1 MIENYVLYGLFAG
14 FVTLIAGLL
23 PLFIDFKG
31 IRYIIA
37 VSAGVVIATV
47 FLDLL
52 PETNLKNN
60 TWTLVLGFL
69 SFYVIGKLTV
79 LHSCGEMEC
88 EQHSMNMVSIF
99 GMALDNIID
108 GVAITVGYLTDP
120 HLGLVITV
128 AVIIHEIPQDITSTI
143 IMKGLGYS
151 TRKMLLP
158 ILFAAVSYPVG
169 AYIAVFIPKTFH
181 EPVIAFIAG
190 AFIYIGVGDLL
201 LEAHKKFNINVIL
214 SVLSGFALVFM
225 VEAVMGH

>member
-1 MIENYVLYGLFAG
+1 MIETYVLYGLFAG
-14 FVTLIAGLL
+14 LVTLVAGLL

-52 PETNLKNN
+52 PEANLKKDA
-60 TWTLVLGFL
+60 WILALGFL
-69 SFYVIGKLTV
+69 LFYLIGKLTV

-88 EQHSMNMVSIF
+88 EQHSINMVSIV
-99 GMALDNIID
+99 GMSLDNIID
-108 GVAITVGYLTDP
+108 GIAITVGYLTDP

-128 AVIIHEIPQDITSTI
+128 AVIIHEIPQDVTSTI

-151 TRKMLLP
+151 AGKMLFP
-158 ILFAAVSYPVG
+158 IVFAAVSYPVG
-169 AYIAVFIPKTFH
+169 AYAAVFIPETFH
-181 EPVIAFIAG
+181 EPIIAFIAG

-201 LEAHKKFNINVIL
+201 LEAHKKFNMKVIV
-214 SVLSGFALVFM
+214 SVLAGFALVFM
-225 VEAVMGH
+225 VEAVIGH

>member
-1 MIENYVLYGLFAG
+1 MIETYVLYGLFAG
-14 FVTLIAGLL
+14 LVTLIAGLL

-52 PETNLKNN
+52 PEANLKKDA
-60 TWTLVLGFL
+60 WILALGFL
-69 SFYVIGKLTV
+69 LFYLIGKLTV

-88 EQHSMNMVSIF
+88 EQHSINMVSIV

-108 GVAITVGYLTDP
+108 GIAITVGYLTDP

-128 AVIIHEIPQDITSTI
+128 AVIIHEIPQDVTSTI

-151 TRKMLLP
+151 AGKMLFP
-158 ILFAAVSYPVG
+158 IIFAAVSYPVG
-169 AYIAVFIPKTFH
+169 AYAAVFIPETFH
-181 EPVIAFIAG
+181 EPIIAFIAG

-201 LEAHKKFNINVIL
+201 LEAHKKFNMKVIV
-214 SVLSGFALVFM
+214 SVLAGFALVFM
-225 VEAVMGH
+225 VEGVIGH

>member
-1 MIENYVLYGLFAG
+1 MIENYVLYGLFTG
-14 FVTLIAGLL
+14 LVTLIAGLL

-60 TWTLVLGFL
+60 SWILVLGFL

-99 GMALDNIID
+99 GMALDNLVD
-108 GVAITVGYLTDP
+108 GIAITIGYLTDP
-120 HLGLVITV
+120 HIGLALTI
-128 AVIIHEIPQDITSTI
+128 AVVIHEIPQDITATI
-143 IMKGLGYS
+143 LMKELGYS
-151 TRKMLLP
+151 TRKMLFP
-158 ILFAAVSYPVG
+158 ILFAALSYPVG
-169 AYIAVFIPKTFH
+169 AYAAIFIPPTFH
-181 EPVIAFIAG
+181 EPIIAFIAG

-201 LEAHKKFNINVIL
+201 LEAHKKFNVKVIL
-214 SVLSGFALVFM
+214 SVLAGFALVFI
-225 VEAVMGH
+225 VETVIGH

>member
-1 MIENYVLYGLFAG
+1 MFEMYVLYGLFAG
-14 FVTLIAGLL
+14 IVTLIAGLL

-47 FLDLL
+47 FLDIL
-52 PETNLKNN
+52 PEANLKKDA
-60 TWTLVLGFL
+60 WVIALGFL
-69 SFYVIGKLTV
+69 LFYLIEKLTV

-88 EQHSMNMVSIF
+88 EQHSINIASIF

-108 GVAITVGYLTDP
+108 GIAITIAYLTNP
-120 HLGLVITV
+120 HIGFIVMV
-128 AVIIHEIPQDITSTI
+128 AVVIHEIPQDITATI
-143 IMKGLGYS
+143 LMKGIGYS
-151 TRKMLLP
+151 NRKMLVP
-158 ILFAAVSYPVG
+158 IIFAAVSYPVG
-169 AYIAVFIPKTFH
+169 AYTAVFIPKTFH

-214 SVLSGFALVFM
+214 SVLFGFVLIFIM
-225 VEAVMGH
+225 EAVTGH